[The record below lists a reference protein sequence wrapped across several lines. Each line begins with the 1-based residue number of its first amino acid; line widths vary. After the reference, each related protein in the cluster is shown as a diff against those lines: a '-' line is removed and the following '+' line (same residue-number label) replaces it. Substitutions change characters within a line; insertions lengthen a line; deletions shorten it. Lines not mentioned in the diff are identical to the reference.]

1 MKKSI
6 KGYKAFNKGLIC
18 KGFQFEEGKTYKT
31 DKAVICQEGFHFCV
45 NPLDVLDYYDLCDS
59 EFAEVEAIGKTVG
72 HKEDSKHSTTEIK
85 IGARMSFKA
94 FVEASVSF
102 LLSVKKPKSGYRA
115 QLASSGD
122 YARLASSGGSARLA
136 SSGDNAQLASSG
148 DNAKLASSGDNAQLA
163 SSGNYAKLASS
174 GDRARLASSGG
185 SARLASSGD
194 YARLASSGD
203 YARLASSG
211 GSAKL
216 ASSGVN
222 AKLASSGVNAK
233 LASSGYYAQLA
244 SSGDRAQ
251 LASSG
256 DYAQL
261 ASSGD
266 NAQLELSGQ
275 DSVGAGIGFDNRIKG
290 KKGDWITLAEWK
302 YDEDKKRYVP
312 LCVKSAQIDG
322 EKLKED
328 VWYELKDGEFQ
339 EVK

>member
-102 LLSVKKPKSGYRA
+102 LLSVKKPKSGYYA

-122 YARLASSGGSARLA
+122 YA
-136 SSGDNAQLASSG
+136 
-148 DNAKLASSGDNAQLA
+148 K
-163 SSGNYAKLASS
+163 
-174 GDRARLASSGG
+174 
-185 SARLASSGD
+185 
-194 YARLASSGD
+194 
-203 YARLASSG
+203 
-211 GSAKL
+211 
-216 ASSGVN
+216 
-222 AKLASSGVNAK
+222 
-233 LASSGYYAQLA
+233 LA

-256 DYAQL
+256 DNAQL

-322 EKLKED
+322 KKLKEG
-328 VWYELKDGEFQ
+328 VWYILKDGEFR

>member
-59 EFAEVEAIGKTVG
+59 EFAEVEAIGETVG

-102 LLSVKKPKSGYRA
+102 LLSVKKPKSG
-115 QLASSGD
+115 D
-122 YARLASSGGSARLA
+122 Y
-136 SSGDNAQLASSG
+136 
-148 DNAKLASSGDNAQLA
+148 
-163 SSGNYAKLASS
+163 
-174 GDRARLASSGG
+174 
-185 SARLASSGD
+185 
-194 YARLASSGD
+194 
-203 YARLASSG
+203 
-211 GSAKL
+211 
-216 ASSGVN
+216 

-233 LASSGYYAQLA
+233 LASSGYYAKLA
-244 SSGDRAQ
+244 SSGDYAK

-256 DYAQL
+256 VNAKLASSGYYAQL

-302 YDEDKKRYVP
+302 YDENKKRYVP